1 MRFYRLL
8 LRLYPASFRAEY
20 GDEMC
25 AVFAARRREVNPIAL
40 WADAITDVIINAV
53 RVHLSLLQDDLR
65 WAARVLWKSPGF
77 TLTAVLVASLGM
89 GATTAAFTLV
99 DHVLLRPLP
108 FPHPEQLVTLNEIE
122 RDGSFEPATPP
133 GFDDWRAMN
142 TSFSSVGAYIGASL
156 PMNLSGGGEP
166 LRPNVI
172 VASADVFKT
181 LEIGPVA
188 GRPLTADDDRDDSS
202 PVALLS
208 TPLANA
214 LFGNPTA
221 AIGRTIRLDGR
232 PRDIVGVMP
241 ATFVFPFRD
250 ADVWIPRRTWG
261 SSRSNHML
269 GVVARLR
276 PGVSLDQARADMN
289 VVAAQLERA
298 YPKENAGVG
307 IGIQR
312 IRDRMSPRTRMLPL
326 AVLGAAFCLT
336 LIGCTNLASL
346 LFARAT
352 GRRQEMAVRVAVG
365 ASRERIARQ
374 LLTESFVLAIT
385 GGVIGLLLAVVV
397 TPWLTRM
404 VPEGL
409 PIGAVP
415 EIDWRVFAFAG
426 ALTLVTTI
434 AFGVGPAL
442 RLSRGVDLSWLR
454 TRSADGGRSTRLRA
468 ALVLSEVIGTVVLLV
483 AAGLLL
489 KAMWRVQAVDTGF
502 RPEGVLTLKTVL
514 PISAPA
520 ASRQTFY
527 SRVLADARALP
538 GVTSA
543 AYITFV
549 PMTFASG
556 NFVVTVPGA
565 LTEAQAHTRFVT
577 PDFFQ
582 TLGIPMLRGRD
593 LDERDDQ
600 PTSPPVVVIG
610 RSLADRL
617 WPLQDAIGQTMTLA
631 EVDWQV
637 VGVVGD
643 VAVHGLEQ
651 VAIPQAYFPA
661 SKVPPGLSFY
671 APKDL
676 VVRTSGSPIAL
687 APALRRIVHA
697 IDPEQS
703 VSDVRTLE
711 DVVGAQTASRRV
723 QFTVLAAFAAVA
735 VLLAA
740 VGIYGLLSFAVSMR
754 TREVGVRMAL
764 GAGRRD
770 VLTMFLRQGIVL
782 GSAGIIIGAPL
793 AYAAGRGM
801 TSLLFGVTPGDPVIY
816 GAAALLAILM
826 TLGGSVRPAFRAASV
841 DPVIAI
847 QSE

>member
-25 AVFAARRREVNPIAL
+25 AVFAARRREVNPLAL
-40 WADAITDVIINAV
+40 WGEAISDVIANAV
-53 RVHLSLLQDDLR
+53 RVHVNLLRDDLR
-65 WAARVLWKSPGF
+65 WATRVLWKSPAF

-108 FPHPEQLVTLNEIE
+108 FPRPEQLVALNEIE

-142 TSFSSVGAYIGASL
+142 TSFSAMGAYIGASL

-166 LRPNVI
+166 LRPDVI

-181 LEIGPVA
+181 LEVLPVA
-188 GRPLTADDDRDDSS
+188 GRSLTSDDDRDDA
-202 PVALLS
+202 PRVALLS

-214 LFGNPTA
+214 LFGGPTA
-221 AIGRTIRLDGR
+221 AIGQTIRLDSR
-232 PRDIVGVMP
+232 PHDVVGVMP
-241 ATFVFPFRD
+241 ASFMFPFRD

-261 SSRSNHML
+261 TSRSNHML

-276 PGVSLDQARADMN
+276 PGVSIDQARADMA

-307 IGIQR
+307 IGIHR
-312 IRDRMSPRTRMLPL
+312 IRDRMSPQTRMLPL

-352 GRRQEMAVRVAVG
+352 SRRQEMAVRVAIG
-365 ASRERIARQ
+365 ASRERISRQ
-374 LLTESFVLAIT
+374 LLTESFVLAIA
-385 GGVIGLLLAVVV
+385 GGAIGVLLAILA
-397 TPWLTRM
+397 TPWLTLM
-404 VPEGL
+404 VPQGL

-415 EIDWRVFAFAG
+415 EIDWRVFAFAA
-426 ALTLVTTI
+426 ALTLLTTF
-434 AFGVGPAL
+434 AFGAGPAL
-442 RLSRGVDLSWLR
+442 RSSARVDLSSLR
-454 TRSADGGRSTRLRA
+454 SRSNDGGSSGRLRA

-520 ASRQTFY
+520 AARQAFY

-556 NFVVTVPGA
+556 NFAVTVPRA
-565 LTEAQAHTRFVT
+565 LTKAQAHTRFVT

-617 WPLQDAIGQTMTLA
+617 WPLQDAIGETMTLA

-661 SKVPPGLSFY
+661 GKVPPGLSFY

-676 VVRTSGSPIAL
+676 VVRTAGSPIAL
-687 APALRRIVHA
+687 APALRKIVHA

-711 DVVGAQTASRRV
+711 DIVTSQTASRRV
-723 QFTVLAAFAAVA
+723 QFSVLATFAAIA
-735 VLLAA
+735 LLLAA

-764 GAGRRD
+764 GAGRAD

-816 GAAALLAILM
+816 GAAALLAMLM
-826 TLGGSVRPAFRAASV
+826 TLAGSVRPAFRAASV
-841 DPVIAI
+841 DPVITI
-847 QSE
+847 QAE